1 MKKQILLLLFISI
14 SSIIRSQSINDHYIA
29 ISGYVNLVGKW
40 KSENIPDKENRS
52 LAEIPIAAIIE
63 NGIIS
68 IDIWDTVD
76 NITVNIC
83 SEYGSAIYSGSFW
96 INESLQY
103 SININGYL
111 KGNYLLE
118 ISNKNKGYVCGWFKI
133 E

>member
-1 MKKQILLLLFISI
+1 MKKQLFLLLFISI
-14 SSIIRSQSINDHYIA
+14 SSIIRSQNINDQFLTIT
-29 ISGYVNLVGKW
+29 SYVKLVGNWEGETDSSK
-40 KSENIPDKENRS
+40 DYRS
-52 LAEIPIAAIIE
+52 LSEIPITAIVE

-76 NITVNIC
+76 NITINIS
-83 SEYGSAIYSGSFW
+83 SEDGSTIYSGSFW

-103 SININGYL
+103 TTDINGYL

-118 ISNKNKGYVCGWFKI
+118 ISNKNNGYVCGWFKI

>member
-14 SSIIRSQSINDHYIA
+14 GIIVRSQDIIDHYTTFK
-29 ISGYVNLVGKW
+29 GYVNFVGDWEGEEKP
-40 KSENIPDKENRS
+40 KTGHRS
-52 LAEIPIAAIIE
+52 LFKIPITAIVE

-83 SEYGSAIYSGSFW
+83 SEYGSTIYSGSFW
-96 INESLQY
+96 INESLQH
-103 SININGYL
+103 SIDINNYL

-118 ISNKNKGYVCGWFKI
+118 ISNKNNGYVCGWFKI

>member
-14 SSIIRSQSINDHYIA
+14 SIIVRSQDITDNYTTFWGYINF
-29 ISGYVNLVGKW
+29 VGDW
-40 KSENIPDKENRS
+40 KGEDKPKTGHRS
-52 LAEIPIAAIIE
+52 LSEIPITAIVE

-76 NITVNIC
+76 NITINIS
-83 SEYGSAIYSGSFW
+83 SENGSTIYSGSFW
-96 INESLQY
+96 INESIQH
-103 SININGYL
+103 SIDIHDYL

-118 ISNKNKGYVCGWFKI
+118 ISNKKNGYVCGWFKI